1 MPSKSAAKHPPRTR
15 NALKSRP
22 STPRVAR
29 LDAGTVREPVPDAV
43 PELEAASVARSEG
56 HRMLMGVTG
65 SLQQIADAIG
75 ASKQAV
81 AWWRTGARIPEER
94 WRVKLQARYSIPP
107 DAWDRLPGDGPVARV
122 EWFPS
127 EDLEPSALDDCN
139 RLLKLLRAQLNR
151 PDLLGRE
158 RVQLGDAFARALSQK
173 ERLEKAREMLE
184 ARTIREHPEW
194 RRLKRLIIDALLPHP
209 AASKAVE
216 EAILRVLGDE
226 AAELA
231 SEVG

>member
-1 MPSKSAAKHPPRTR
+1 MASKSAAKHPPRTR

-22 STPRVAR
+22 STVRAPEPKPI
-29 LDAGTVREPVPDAV
+29 AGTVREPDDV
-43 PELEAASVARSEG
+43 PELEPASVARSEG
-56 HRMLMGVTG
+56 HRLLMGVTG

-75 ASKQAV
+75 ASKQAI

-94 WRVKLQARYSIPP
+94 WRIKLQARYSIPP
-107 DAWDRLPGDGPVARV
+107 EAWDRVPGDAPAPV
-122 EWFPS
+122 EWFPVTGR
-127 EDLEPSALDDCN
+127 EPSALEDCT
-139 RLLKLLRAQLNR
+139 RLLALLRSQLNR
-151 PDLLGRE
+151 ADLLGRE
-158 RVQLGDAFARALSQK
+158 RVQLGDAFARALAQK

-184 ARTIREHPEW
+184 ARTVREHPEW

-226 AAELA
+226 AAEIA
-231 SEVG
+231 SDVG